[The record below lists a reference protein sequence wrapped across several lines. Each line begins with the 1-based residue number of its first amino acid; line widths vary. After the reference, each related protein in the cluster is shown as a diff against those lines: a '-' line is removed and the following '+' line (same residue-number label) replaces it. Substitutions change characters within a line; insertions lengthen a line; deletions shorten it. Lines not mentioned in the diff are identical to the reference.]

1 MAGKSVGCR
10 LCLTEVK
17 AKHSTALFSEVGLQQ
32 NWPSRLRELL
42 LVPVCRGDGLP
53 SHLCRSCLGKV
64 ETVELKLKALRQQ
77 PRESAGNMQDRVS
90 DDRKRP
96 KDTSS
101 DTGVSP
107 ATAKARPP
115 AKRM

>member
-1 MAGKSVGCR
+1 
-10 LCLTEVK
+10 
-17 AKHSTALFSEVGLQQ
+17 
-32 NWPSRLRELL
+32 
-42 LVPVCRGDGLP
+42 
-53 SHLCRSCLGKV
+53 
-64 ETVELKLKALRQQ
+64 
-77 PRESAGNMQDRVS
+77 MQDRVS

-115 AKRM
+115 AKRMYRAETRQLFSAVSEESSSKYSIQDTIHS